1 MPGTIA
7 LTGEATFPPCACCGM
22 PIRRV
27 WGNLIDED
35 GTTAYVVQWSP
46 GTKGTH
52 SVVIGLV
59 FGPWGDGAGPDDRLH
74 VAVECREKAG
84 AVDVMIIDVQRSP
97 IDAAALASVGMRRK
111 DVVNRPLQ
119 PRVMNYVEQIRVGD
133 VRVNGFISA

>member
-27 WGNLIDED
+27 WGNLIDLD

-52 SVVIGLV
+52 SVVIGLTV
-59 FGPWGDGAGPDDRLH
+59 PAPMTGCMLRSN
-74 VAVECREKAG
+74 AVKKPG
-84 AVDVMIIDVQRSP
+84 RS
-97 IDAAALASVGMRRK
+97 M
-111 DVVNRPLQ
+111 
-119 PRVMNYVEQIRVGD
+119 
-133 VRVNGFISA
+133 